1 MKLTTTPEQ
10 LLTGLTVGTQTKTH
24 CQWCE
29 YKFYEGDVAT
39 ILVSKSADS
48 DRWAIH
54 RAYCAGCDPSAIAG
68 PTLGCTELLA
78 QCRLGIQTDAA
89 TQQIE
94 LVVLEPDLIAASEP
108 AESQSALETD
118 EDTDPATG
126 TQSPS
131 SDGVETETLPPS
143 LRVPPS
149 HRHSVT
155 GDGTESADPLEERP
169 GESDGNAD

>member
-24 CQWCE
+24 CQWCDYE
-29 YKFYEGDVAT
+29 FYEGDAAT
-39 ILVSKSADS
+39 ILVSKPADS
-48 DRWAIH
+48 DRWNVH
-54 RAYCAGCDPSAIAG
+54 RAYCVGCDPSAIVG

-89 TQQIE
+89 TQQTE
-94 LVVLEPDLIAASEP
+94 LVVLEPDLIDASEP

-126 TQSPS
+126 TQPPS
-131 SDGVETETLPPS
+131 SDGGEIETLPPS
-143 LRVPPS
+143 LRVPAS
-149 HRHSVT
+149 HRHPVT
-155 GDGTESADPLEERP
+155 GDATKSADPLEERP
-169 GESDGNAD
+169 GESDGSTD